1 MISGVYKMNRQYHK
15 SIFAFLDLLGVKEN
29 IKKDT
34 GEFLNKLGAIY
45 DSTLRV
51 YKSVCKR
58 EFKDSIRT
66 KIFSDNIVF
75 ECEIRN
81 GDGFEEFKQIAFI
94 SAILQ
99 EELLEN
105 NLLLRG
111 AITIGESYLDDV
123 LVFGKTLSEAYI
135 LESTTA
141 LYPRV
146 IISKEL
152 TKIVCQNKLF
162 LPPISY
168 MCVLDRDGEY
178 YIDYLSSAGRNKNQR
193 EKLLRSAL
201 AYNEKELRCSDYS
214 AKVKQK
220 LLWHNDYLKMK
231 QNQL

>member
-1 MISGVYKMNRQYHK
+1 MTRNWNMNRQYNK
-15 SIFAFLDLLGVKEN
+15 SIFAFLDLLGAKEY

-45 DSTLRV
+45 DSTLRL
-51 YKSVCKR
+51 YKSVCER
-58 EFKDSIRT
+58 EYRDRIRT

-75 ECEIRN
+75 ECKIRN
-81 GDGFEEFKQIAFI
+81 GNGFEEFKQIAFI

-99 EELLEN
+99 EELLEK

-111 AITIGESYLDDV
+111 AITIGSSFLDDV
-123 LVFGKTLSEAYI
+123 FVFGKALSEAYI
-135 LESTTA
+135 LESTAA

-152 TKIVCQNKLF
+152 AGIVYQNTSL
-162 LPPISY
+162 LSPISY

-178 YIDYLSSAGRNKNQR
+178 YIDYLSSTGRSKNQR
-193 EKLLRSAL
+193 EELIKVAL
-201 AYNEKELRCSDYS
+201 AYNEKELGRSDYS

>member
-1 MISGVYKMNRQYHK
+1 MSRQYHK
-15 SIFAFLDLLGVKEN
+15 SIFAFLDLLAVKEN
-29 IKKDT
+29 INKDN
-34 GEFLNKLGAIY
+34 GVFLNKLGSIY
-45 DSTLRV
+45 DSTLRL
-51 YKSVCKR
+51 YKSMCDR
-58 EFKDSIRT
+58 EYRDSIRT

-111 AITIGESYLDDV
+111 AITIGESFLDDV
-123 LVFGKTLSEAYI
+123 FVFGKALSETYI

-152 TKIVCQNKLF
+152 AKIAYQNTSL
-162 LPPISY
+162 LSPISY

-178 YIDYLSSAGRNKNQR
+178 YIDYLSSAGRSKSQR
-193 EKLLRSAL
+193 EELIKVAL
-201 AYNEKELRCSDYS
+201 AYNENELKCPDYS

>member
-1 MISGVYKMNRQYHK
+1 MNRKYHK
-15 SIFAFLDLLGVKEN
+15 SIFAFLDLLGVKES

-45 DSTLRV
+45 DSALRI
-51 YKSVCKR
+51 YKSVCER
-58 EFKDSIRT
+58 EYRDSIRT

-75 ECEIRN
+75 ECEIHDGN
-81 GDGFEEFKQIAFI
+81 GFEEFKQIAFI

-111 AITIGESYLDDV
+111 AITIGESFLDDV
-123 LVFGKTLSEAYI
+123 LVFGKALSGAYI

-152 TKIVCQNKLF
+152 AGIVYQNISL
-162 LPPISY
+162 LSPISY

-178 YIDYLSSAGRNKNQR
+178 YIDYLSSAGRSKNQR
-193 EKLLRSAL
+193 EELIKDAL
-201 AYNEKELRCSDYS
+201 AYNENELKCSDYS